1 MTDSDRDRLDGGPTP
16 IAEAVAVLEDQL
28 GPIDRTETVPIG
40 EAKGQVLP
48 NAIVAD
54 RNLPAYRRSER
65 DGYAVRAADTTDAA
79 GTEPS
84 VFSTTTGAIGTGETA
99 YVHTGSAVPEGA
111 DAVVMIENVSEMPE
125 EGAKPETDG
134 QSGNRI
140 KIRAPVESG
149 AYVTP
154 IGADLQT
161 GTSLFEAG
169 HRLRPGDLGALKLA
183 GVRKIPVLDAPTVAV
198 IPTGEELVQSDP
210 DPGEVVETNG
220 LVGSTQVEQWCGTAR
235 YRDVVTDEESALQA
249 AIERDLDADLI
260 VTTGGSSVG
269 SRDLLP
275 SVVADRGEVL
285 IRGLALRPGHSA
297 GFGVVSGTPIAMLPG
312 TPIASL
318 VVASLVVRPALATAV
333 GTQPVDPPTVQATL
347 ETELHSEAGRRTV
360 HGVTLDNGGGQ
371 TDSPVARTAERG
383 GLPSLTGID
392 GWVQV
397 AESSTELTVGESVP
411 VERWGVS
418 FC

>member
-1 MTDSDRDRLDGGPTP
+1 MTDSDRDRLDDGPTP
-16 IAEAVAVLEDQL
+16 IAEAVAVLEDHL
-28 GPIDRTETVPIG
+28 GSINRTETVPLEETTG
-40 EAKGQVLP
+40 RVLAD
-48 NAIVAD
+48 AIVAN

-79 GTEPS
+79 ETEP
-84 VFSTTTGAIGTGETA
+84 VVLSTTTGAIGTGETA

-111 DAVVMIENVSEMPE
+111 TAVVMIENVTEIPE
-125 EGAKPETDG
+125 AGTEPGPAEHSGA
-134 QSGNRI
+134 RI
-140 KIRAPVESG
+140 EIQAPVESG

-154 IGADLQT
+154 IGADLQA

-183 GVRKIPVLDAPTVAV
+183 GVREIPVRDRPTVAV
-198 IPTGEELVQSDP
+198 IPTGEELVQTDP

-220 LVGSTQVEQWCGTAR
+220 LVGSTQVEQWCATAR
-235 YRDVVTDEESALQA
+235 YRDVVTDDESALQA

-275 SVVADRGEVL
+275 SVVAARGEVL

-297 GFGVVSGTPIAMLPG
+297 SLGVVSGTPITMLPG

-318 VVASLVVRPALATAV
+318 VVATLLVRPALATAV
-333 GTQPVDPPTVQATL
+333 GTPTVDPPTVQATL
-347 ETELHSEAGRRTV
+347 ETELHSEPGRRTV
-360 HGVTLDNGGGQ
+360 HGVALDTGGAQ
-371 TDSPVARTAERG
+371 SESPVARRAERG

-392 GWVQV
+392 GWVQI
-397 AESSTELTVGESVP
+397 AEPPTERTVGETVP
-411 VERWGVS
+411 VERWGES